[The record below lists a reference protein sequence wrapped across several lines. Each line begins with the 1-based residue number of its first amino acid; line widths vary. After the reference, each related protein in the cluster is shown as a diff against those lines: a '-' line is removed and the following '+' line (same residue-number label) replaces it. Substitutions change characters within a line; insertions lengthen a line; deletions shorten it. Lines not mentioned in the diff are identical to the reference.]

1 MKIQNCETLK
11 LKKSVVALGKFEGL
25 HLGHML
31 LIDRVTEISKDKG
44 LTSVICSINLPGKE
58 HINTTQERYSILE
71 NKGIDVVANCEFNRE
86 FASLTPEAFFEGI
99 LVDRLNARYIVVGSD
114 FRFGCNRIGD
124 TQSLIYL
131 GKKHN
136 ITIVVIDKMSIDGK
150 IISTSYIKELITGG
164 DMQAVSRLM
173 GRPYSITGDI
183 VRGKQLGRTIGFP
196 TINIIPDQSKLLPRF
211 GVYETSVTVE
221 GKTYV
226 GITNVG
232 NNPTIDASNKTIIET
247 NIPDFQGDL
256 YGKNAEIRFIRF
268 VRGEKKFESIDAL
281 KEQINMDIA
290 TIMHQ

>member
-31 LIDRVTEISKDKG
+31 LIDKVTEISKDKG

-247 NIPDFQGDL
+247 NIQDFQGDL
-256 YGKNAEIRFIRF
+256 YGKNVEIRFIRF